1 MRRIPLKKVY
11 FVPTLIFCISFFSNV
26 DAAFSEMSTIGKT
39 LTNSTVVQQFAF
51 RSKADMELPSVEAYY
66 LNEAVNSF
74 KQKEFE
80 NICIYFPEFSRVYN
94 GRNGLAL
101 EDFI

>member
-1 MRRIPLKKVY
+1 M
-11 FVPTLIFCISFFSNV
+11 

-39 LTNSTVVQQFAF
+39 LTNSTVAQQFAF

-80 NICIYFPEFSRVYN
+80 IYVFIFPNSQESIMDGTDWFLRI
-94 GRNGLAL
+94 
-101 EDFI
+101 FI